1 MRSRQVSR
9 MLTLKQVSERL
20 SLHVNTVKK
29 YVNQGMLPVMRVGRI
44 MRLDERDLEKFIEDH
59 KEVRGKTKG

>member
-1 MRSRQVSR
+1 MSR